1 LNLAKSPSVSKSQAE
16 AMPRVAVL
24 IIIIVLIIGAL
35 YFLSTVPKQQPTKT
49 VEVEVPQT
57 NAH

>member
-1 LNLAKSPSVSKSQAE
+1 
-16 AMPRVAVL
+16 MPRIATL
-24 IIIIVLIIGAL
+24 IIIVLVILGVL

-49 VEVEVPQT
+49 VEVEVPQPGPSSG